1 MSKTQSSERKVTSVN
16 FYVPKSSL
24 ASLLMFANTNLFRIF
39 KANIFTSHVKSQNKS
54 IFDVKRIAMSLT
66 MNLGVFH
73 EKKKKRKYASNS
85 FRPSVTQQMVGRVYF
100 TLDL

>member
-1 MSKTQSSERKVTSVN
+1 
-16 FYVPKSSL
+16 
-24 ASLLMFANTNLFRIF
+24 MFANTNLFRIF

-73 EKKKKRKYASNS
+73 EKKKNESMLEIVFAQVLLNRWLAEFTSRLTFKLKTYA
-85 FRPSVTQQMVGRVYF
+85 PSIPV
-100 TLDL
+100 